1 MASRILTTEEAIR
14 VAEFRPSLTGGAYG
28 RVFEAIGREDF
39 QQELLGLFNDVC
51 GADSVHLFW
60 IQSGR
65 PDIACGQSLVGDGSA
80 HSQARHYMEGRLWR
94 DDRQMGE
101 GSAVLQE
108 EPMFYRMDTRDAPT
122 SDLREFY
129 RSQSLLERLMICGWT
144 PMGTLGFSV
153 MRAMTRDITSPENL
167 QGVGAAFCEIFPM
180 LAKHMEMVGQSRRL
194 VESLTTLPL
203 IEEYLAVSD
212 AGLSQREIHVG
223 ARLLYGLSASCIA
236 SDLGIG
242 TETVNTHRKR
252 LYERLRIGCHHE
264 LLLWYLR
271 HCGRVGAGR
280 TIPNIFAF

>member
-1 MASRILTTEEAIR
+1 MASRIFAAEQAIP
-14 VAEFRPSLTGGAYG
+14 VAAFRPSLTAGAYG
-28 RVFEAIGREDF
+28 RVFDAIGRDRF

-60 IQSGR
+60 LDGGR
-65 PDIACGQSLVGDGSA
+65 PDITCGQSLGGDGSA
-80 HSQARHYMEGRLWR
+80 HNQARHYMEGGLWR

-101 GSAVLQE
+101 GSAVQRE
-108 EPMFYRMDTRDAPT
+108 TPMFYRMDTRDAPT

-129 RSQSLLERLMICGWT
+129 RSQKLLERLMVCGWT
-144 PMGTLGFSV
+144 PMGILGFSV
-153 MRAMTRDITSPENL
+153 MRAATRDITSIDNL
-167 QGVGAAFCEIFPM
+167 QGIGAAFSDIFPM

-203 IEEYLAVSD
+203 IEGYMARSD
-212 AGLSQREIHVG
+212 AGLSQREMQVG

-252 LYERLRIGCHHE
+252 LYERLGIGCHHE
-264 LLLWYLR
+264 LLIWYLR
-271 HCGRVGAGR
+271 HYGRVGEGGAL
-280 TIPNIFAF
+280 PSVAAS

>member
-1 MASRILTTEEAIR
+1 MASSILTADQAIP
-14 VAEFRPSLTGGAYG
+14 VAEFRPSLASGAYG
-28 RVFEAIGREDF
+28 RVFDAIGREGF

-60 IQSGR
+60 LQSGR
-65 PDIACGQSLVGDGSA
+65 PDITCGQSLVGDGSA
-80 HSQARHYMEGRLWR
+80 HNQARHYMEGGLWR

-101 GSAVLQE
+101 GSAVLREQ
-108 EPMFYRMDTRDAPT
+108 PMFYRMDTRDAPT

-129 RSQSLLERLMICGWT
+129 RSQKLLERLMICGWT

-153 MRAMTRDITSPENL
+153 MRAMTRDITSAENL
-167 QGVGAAFCEIFPM
+167 AGVGSAFCDIFPM

-203 IEEYLAVSD
+203 IEEYLAMSD
-212 AGLSQREIHVG
+212 AGLSQREMQVG

-252 LYERLRIGCHHE
+252 LYERLGIGCHHE

-280 TIPNIFAF
+280 TVPYLSLS